1 MIKLESLSNKEL
13 LRLHG
18 QVLMELKGRSIVK
31 TANNP
36 IGDYAEWLVSKSL
49 DYTLQRNSNSG
60 FDALDKDG
68 NKIQIKARRITTAN
82 KSTQLS
88 AIRNLEAHDF
98 DYLIAILFDENYEL
112 LKALKIPHAAVHD
125 YSVYR
130 KHVNGFILFLRG
142 PLLSD
147 PRIEDVTELL
157 RSYHNK

>member
-13 LRLHG
+13 LHLHA
-18 QVLMELKGRSIVK
+18 QVLRELKGRSVVK

-49 DYTLQRNSNSG
+49 DCALQRNSNSG

-88 AIRNLEAHDF
+88 AIRNIETHDF

-112 LKALKIPHAAVHD
+112 LKGAQDPACGRSRLFSLQKTCQWF
-125 YSVYR
+125 YS
-130 KHVNGFILFLRG
+130 FLAW
-142 PLLSD
+142 PFTL
-147 PRIEDVTELL
+147 
-157 RSYHNK
+157 